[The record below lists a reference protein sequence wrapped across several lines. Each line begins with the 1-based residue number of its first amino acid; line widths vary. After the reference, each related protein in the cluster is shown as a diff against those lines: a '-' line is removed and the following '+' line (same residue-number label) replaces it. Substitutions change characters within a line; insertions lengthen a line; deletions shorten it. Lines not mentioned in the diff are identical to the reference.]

1 VSLPSACGDI
11 STLGL
16 SWYYDW
22 STDPMCADVGVPF
35 VPMVWGDWCADD
47 TDCSALPA
55 SLADSGSQYL
65 LAFNEPDNP
74 EQSNLTVERALQ
86 LWPYLEA
93 TGMKLGS
100 PAVTD
105 TSQGSAWLAAFM
117 TGAKH
122 QGLRVHFLAVHWYG
136 DCSDPSNLITYL
148 AQMATYGLPLW
159 LTEFSCY
166 KQSTAVNA
174 QFLQEVAPML
184 AALPYLERVAW
195 FTNRPY
201 PKGYEYT
208 SLLNADGS
216 PTSVGEAYQAIPAA
230 VEADGS
236 RVSWPGS

>member
-1 VSLPSACGDI
+1 
-11 STLGL
+11 
-16 SWYYDW
+16 
-22 STDPMCADVGVPF
+22 M
-35 VPMVWGDWCADD
+35 
-47 TDCSALPA
+47 
-55 SLADSGSQYL
+55 
-65 LAFNEPDNP
+65 
-74 EQSNLTVERALQ
+74 TVERALQ

-117 TGAKH
+117 TGAK
-122 QGLRVHFLAVHWYG
+122 QKGLRVDFLAVHWYG

-148 AQMATYGLPLW
+148 AQRAIDGLPLW

-166 KQSTAVNA
+166 NQSTAVNT

-201 PKGYEYT
+201 PNGYEYT

-236 RVSWPGS
+236 RVPWSGS